1 MEFQWAIIRLLI
13 GLSLPT
19 LVLLVVNTRC
29 GTWCQDPTTKQETT
43 EIDQQW
49 GIPLLDG
56 SGGDSK
62 TDYGNY
68 TQAIGVRLQQTLT
81 RRCYCIW

>member
-13 GLSLPT
+13 GLSVPT
-19 LVLLVVNTRC
+19 MVLLVVNLY

-56 SGGDSK
+56 SGGDSNK
-62 TDYGNY
+62 TDW
-68 TQAIGVRLQQTLT
+68 VC
-81 RRCYCIW
+81 RCDD